1 LDSTSH
7 YTKHPF
13 KWQPSGVKNENGD
26 VMVHCNIY
34 NIEKNS
40 TLALGACGINN
51 NMQSNV
57 VTKRFDTM
65 ENKKRFLFLVFL
77 CLLITCACLFD

>member
-1 LDSTSH
+1 
-7 YTKHPF
+7 
-13 KWQPSGVKNENGD
+13 VKNENGD

-34 NIEKNS
+34 NIEKKS

-65 ENKKRFLFLVFL
+65 QNKKDFCFFCFCVYSSLVL
-77 CLLITCACLFD
+77 VCLIDI